1 MNEPAPRLLQ
11 ALQQLPEHDAPT
23 HLWSRVLESRLNEE
37 RRRSRRMAMVGGAL
51 AAALVLAVA
60 LPLTLQQQSPA
71 MPAAQ
76 TVTDLMLEARLMEE
90 RLANTGFQRTRLQ
103 KTPASLLQLRQAE
116 LSQLDEALATAY
128 AQNASPEVLERLWR
142 ERVSLLNE
150 MLNILEAGA
159 GAI

>member
-1 MNEPAPRLLQ
+1 
-11 ALQQLPEHDAPT
+11 
-23 HLWSRVLESRLNEE
+23 
-37 RRRSRRMAMVGGAL
+37 
-51 AAALVLAVA
+51 
-60 LPLTLQQQSPA
+60 
-71 MPAAQ
+71 
-76 TVTDLMLEARLMEE
+76 MEE